1 MAKYWENLEYHEDT
15 VEKHKITEDEI
26 RFLKELQKEMNTQ
39 DNLGQAD
46 PRYWVIR
53 DFDKV
58 YGERLNNPDGFTVYD
73 SDYGNE
79 VCEIEYR
86 TFATSEMVDEILKEL
101 KAQEYE
107 LS

>member
-1 MAKYWENLEYHEDT
+1 MAKYWKHLEYHEDT

-39 DNLGQAD
+39 DSCGQAD

-58 YGERLNNPDGFTVYD
+58 YGR
-73 SDYGNE
+73 
-79 VCEIEYR
+79 
-86 TFATSEMVDEILKEL
+86 
-101 KAQEYE
+101 KAK
-107 LS
+107 